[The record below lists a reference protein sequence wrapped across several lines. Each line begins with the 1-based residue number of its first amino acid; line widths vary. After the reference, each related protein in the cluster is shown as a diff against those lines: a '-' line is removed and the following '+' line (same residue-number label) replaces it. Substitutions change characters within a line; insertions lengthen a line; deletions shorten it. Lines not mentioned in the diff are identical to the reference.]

1 MVEMMAMMWIVNKDG
16 DETYSQTVSDSQL
29 TLRSGRLSNVWSL
42 RFCRSKKTLQAFR
55 NIKAFGITA
64 LCRGPAYFAS
74 SETELKKA
82 HL

>member
-55 NIKAFGITA
+55 NIYGFLELLLYVEVQHILQA
-64 LCRGPAYFAS
+64 L
-74 SETELKKA
+74 KQN
-82 HL
+82 